1 MTHGIVI
8 AGAGLAAQRCAE
20 TLRRGGYDG
29 RIRMVGGEQHAPYDR
44 PPLSKAV
51 LAGREAED
59 DLGLRPG
66 GWHAE
71 RGVELLLGVPA
82 AGLDCARRVLT
93 LADGR
98 ALSYEQLLIATGSR
112 PRRLALLDRRRRG
125 SARRSRSSSPTPT
138 AGAGATP
145 RRLVR
150 QRTAAAGAARRK
162 ARSMKRPLPGSAM
175 TSPSR

>member
-1 MTHGIVI
+1 MSHGVVI

-59 DLGLRPG
+59 ELGLRPA

-71 RGVELLLGVPA
+71 AASSCSSACRRPA
-82 AGLDCARRVLT
+82 WTAHGAR
-93 LADGR
+93 
-98 ALSYEQLLIATGSR
+98 
-112 PRRLALLDRRRRG
+112 
-125 SARRSRSSSPTPT
+125 
-138 AGAGATP
+138 
-145 RRLVR
+145 
-150 QRTAAAGAARRK
+150 
-162 ARSMKRPLPGSAM
+162 
-175 TSPSR
+175 